1 VAKAHKYLTTPESLI
16 AWMVLSATLR
26 VKTNGTIRNS
36 LVKKRKA
43 LVRKARCP
51 IFQMITR
58 KHSWSDHCQM
68 RSKIPSSLSYPR

>member
-1 VAKAHKYLTTPESLI
+1 MAKAHKYLTTPESLI